1 MRPISATVDALLN
14 IATVG
19 GGFFTGRYTG
29 LTDEVESGTRFDPT
43 KNQGQV
49 CTLCS
54 TIHD

>member
-1 MRPISATVDALLN
+1 MRPISVTVDALLN
-14 IATVG
+14 TATVG

-54 TIHD
+54 AIHD